1 MSQYWC
7 LLAISNLKTKFM
19 NQGSPHYLLEEEM
32 ATHFHIFAWKI
43 PWTEKPGGLQSMGLQ
58 SRARLE
64 AHIPRPRI
72 AFTLV
77 NSINNSSCS
86 DQKPRLILHSCLLTF
101 HILSTRTPVGST
113 FKIYTESS
121 HFLPTPFLAV
131 WSEPPTPL
139 MWPLPESAGG
149 SVLFCPCKPY
159 LFPVA
164 ATKVPPTEW
173 LEEIEM
179 YWLTVLEARRPNSRC
194 QQGLAL
200 SESLNRILLC
210 LFLASGCCCYRS
222 FAKLCPTLCDPV
234 DCSTPGFPV
243 LYYLPEFAQTHVH
256 WVTNAVQPSH
266 PLLSPSPP
274 AFNLSQ
280 HQSLPM
286 NRLFTSSGQSIG
298 ALASA
303 SVLSMNVQ
311 SWFPLGLIG
320 LISLQ
325 SKGLSSL
332 LQHSLKASI
341 LQRSVSFM
349 VQLSHP
355 YMTTGK
361 TTALTRWTRPSS
373 FD

>member
-1 MSQYWC
+1 M
-7 LLAISNLKTKFM
+7 IS
-19 NQGSPHYLLEEEM
+19 
-32 ATHFHIFAWKI
+32 
-43 PWTEKPGGLQSMGLQ
+43 
-58 SRARLE
+58 
-64 AHIPRPRI
+64 
-72 AFTLV
+72 V
-77 NSINNSSCS
+77 
-86 DQKPRLILHSCLLTF
+86 LIL
-101 HILSTRTPVGST
+101 
-113 FKIYTESS
+113 
-121 HFLPTPFLAV
+121 FLC
-131 WSEPPTPL
+131 S
-139 MWPLPESAGG
+139 
-149 SVLFCPCKPY
+149 
-159 LFPVA
+159 
-164 ATKVPPTEW
+164 
-173 LEEIEM
+173 
-179 YWLTVLEARRPNSRC
+179 
-194 QQGLAL
+194 
-200 SESLNRILLC
+200 
-210 LFLASGCCCYRS
+210 CCCCCS
-222 FAKLCPTLCDPV
+222 GTQSCPTLCNSII
-234 DCSTPGFPV
+234 CGTSGFPV

-341 LQRSVSFM
+341 LQRSVFFI
-349 VQLSHP
+349 VQLSYP

-361 TTALTRWTRPSS
+361 TIALTRWTFVGLCFWIYYLGWS
-373 FD
+373 